1 MRAPLQENSFKQEF
15 IYNGKIGNQAKF
27 IYREFEDDVNS
38 SIFKQDLIKVAK
50 KVSKEAA
57 RLPK

>member
-38 SIFKQDLIKVAK
+38 SIF
-50 KVSKEAA
+50 
-57 RLPK
+57 